1 VDIDVESIDEV
12 RYYVKTEKGLKQ
24 ELRDYFSFMVP
35 GAQYMPMFKRRL
47 WDGKIRLYDILSS
60 TLPRGLKTYLQKF
73 CSDRGYSL
81 NIKESKNPLCIT
93 EEQLAS
99 FYGSLKVSVRKKPVE
114 MHSHQQQA
122 ILHALNNHRSV
133 IISPTGSGKSLII
146 YVLVRYL
153 QKVLNT
159 DRKILILVPTVG
171 LVNQMEADFF
181 DYSSQDKSWSCK
193 KYVHKI
199 SAGQEKE
206 TNKQIIVSTWQ
217 SIYKLPKVWFDQF
230 DAIFFDECH
239 QAKAESINFIGQ
251 KLSKAWF
258 RVGTTGTLQQTQ
270 AHRLSIE
277 GILGPAVQ
285 FIHTKNLMSKGLL
298 AKLGIDCI
306 ILKYKD
312 EEKQAIKKQ
321 KYADEIKWVVTNE
334 KRNQFIKDL
343 ALKTKGNTLIL
354 FNYVEIHGRP
364 LASIIEAEAGNRKV
378 YFISGKTE
386 AEAREYIRRVID
398 SETDAILVA
407 SFGTTS
413 AGINIVNLD
422 NIIFASPTKSVI
434 RLLQS
439 IGRGLRV
446 SEKKKTLKVY
456 DIVDDLS
463 WKSHKNHVLKHFEE
477 RLKIY
482 KKEKFD
488 YKIYSMPFDDVLK
501 DKY

>member
-1 VDIDVESIDEV
+1 MIDIESIDEV
-12 RYYVKTEKGLKQ
+12 RYYIKTEKGIKQ

-60 TLPRGLKTYLQKF
+60 TLPRGLKGYLQKF
-73 CSDRGYSL
+73 CEERKYVL
-81 NIKESKNPLCIT
+81 NIKETNKNLCLSIDD
-93 EEQLAS
+93 LKA
-99 FYGSLKVSVRKKPVE
+99 FYSSLNVSVKKQPIK
-114 MHSHQQQA
+114 MHEHQEKA
-122 ILHALNNHRSV
+122 ILHALNNSRSV
-133 IISPTGSGKSLII
+133 LISPTGSGKSLII

-153 QKVLNT
+153 QKILGT

-171 LVNQMEADFF
+171 LVNQMESDFF
-181 DYSSQDKSWSCK
+181 DYSGQDKSWSCK
-193 KYVHKI
+193 KYIHKI
-199 SAGQEKE
+199 SAGQDKE
-206 TNKQIIVSTWQ
+206 TNKQIVISTWQ
-217 SIYKLPKVWFDQF
+217 SIYKLPKQWFDQF

-258 RVGTTGTLQQTQ
+258 RIGTTGTLQQTQ

-285 FIHTKNLMSKGLL
+285 FIQTKNLMNKGLL
-298 AKLGIDCI
+298 ATLGIDCI
-306 ILKYKD
+306 MLKYSD
-312 EEKQAIKKQ
+312 AEKQLLKKQ
-321 KYADEIKWVVTNE
+321 KYPDEIKWIITNE
-334 KRNQFIKDL
+334 KRNEFIKQL
-343 ALKTKGNTLIL
+343 ALRTRGNTLIL
-354 FNYVEIHGRP
+354 FNYVETHGKP
-364 LASIIEAEAGNRKV
+364 LAALLEAAGTDRKI
-378 YFISGKTE
+378 YLIHGKTE
-386 AEAREYIRRVID
+386 AEAREYIRRVVD
-398 SETDAILVA
+398 REKDAILVA

-446 SEKKKTLKVY
+446 SEKKKTLKVF
-456 DIVDDLS
+456 DIIDDLS
-463 WKSHKNHVLKHFEE
+463 WKSHKNHVYRHFEE

-488 YKIYSMPFDDVLK
+488 YKIVSMELPK
-501 DKY
+501 DK

>member
-1 VDIDVESIDEV
+1 MDIDVESIDEV

-47 WDGKIRLYDILSS
+47 WDGKIRLYDVLSS
-60 TLPRGLKTYLQKF
+60 TLPRGLKTYLEKF
-73 CSDRGYSL
+73 CQDRGYTL
-81 NIKESKNPLCIT
+81 NIKETKNPLCIT
-93 EEQLAS
+93 DKQLQD
-99 FYGSLKVSVRKKPVE
+99 FYESLKVSVRKQAVQ
-114 MHSHQQQA
+114 MHDHQKQG

-133 IISPTGSGKSLII
+133 LISPTGSGKSLII

-153 QKVLNT
+153 QKVLPT

-171 LVNQMEADFF
+171 LVNQMESDFF
-181 DYSSQDKSWSCK
+181 DYSTQDKSWSCK
-193 KYVHKI
+193 KYIHKI
-199 SAGQEKE
+199 TAGVEKE
-206 TNKQIIVSTWQ
+206 TKQQIVVSTWQ
-217 SIYKLPKVWFDQF
+217 SIYKLPKQWFDQF
-230 DAIFFDECH
+230 DAVFFDECH

-258 RVGTTGTLQQTQ
+258 RIGTTGTLQQTQ

-285 FIHTKNLMSKGLL
+285 FIHTKNLMNKGLL
-298 AKLGIDCI
+298 AKLGIDCL
-306 ILKYKD
+306 ILKYSD
-312 EEKQAIKKQ
+312 EEKQLLKKQ
-321 KYADEIKWVVTNE
+321 KYADEIKWIVANE
-334 KRNQFIKDL
+334 QRNEFIKQL
-343 ALKTKGNTLIL
+343 ALRTKGNTLIL
-354 FNYVEIHGRP
+354 FNYVESHGKP
-364 LASIIEAEAGNRKV
+364 LAALLEAAGTNRKI
-378 YFISGKTE
+378 YLIHGKTE
-386 AEAREYIRRVID
+386 ADAREYIRKVVD
-398 SETDAILVA
+398 KEKEAILVA

-446 SEKKKTLKVY
+446 SERKKTLKVY
-456 DIVDDLS
+456 DIVDDLC
-463 WKSHKNHVLKHFEE
+463 WKSHKNHVFRHFEE

-488 YKIYSMPFDDVLK
+488 YKMCSMSFNDL
-501 DKY
+501 

>member
-1 VDIDVESIDEV
+1 MDIDVESIDEV

-60 TLPRGLKTYLQKF
+60 TLPRGLKTYLEKF
-73 CSDRGYSL
+73 CSDRGYTL
-81 NIKESKNPLCIT
+81 NIKETKNPLCIT
-93 EEQLAS
+93 DKQLQV
-99 FYGSLKVSVRKKPVE
+99 FYDSLKVSVRKQAVQ
-114 MHSHQQQA
+114 MHDHQKQG

-133 IISPTGSGKSLII
+133 LISPTGSGKSLII

-153 QKVLNT
+153 QKVIPI

-171 LVNQMEADFF
+171 LVNQMDSDFF
-181 DYSSQDKSWSCK
+181 DYSAQDKSWSCK
-193 KYVHKI
+193 KYIHKI
-199 SAGQEKE
+199 TAGVEKE
-206 TNKQIIVSTWQ
+206 TKQQIVVSTWQ
-217 SIYKLPKVWFDQF
+217 SIYKLPKQWFDQF
-230 DAIFFDECH
+230 DAVFFDECH

-258 RVGTTGTLQQTQ
+258 RIGTTGTLQQTQ

-285 FIHTKNLMSKGLL
+285 FIHTKNLMNKGLL
-298 AKLGIDCI
+298 AKLGIDCL
-306 ILKYKD
+306 ILKYSD
-312 EEKQAIKKQ
+312 EEKQLLKKQ
-321 KYADEIKWVVTNE
+321 RYADEIKWIVAND
-334 KRNQFIKDL
+334 KRNEFIKEL
-343 ALKTKGNTLIL
+343 ALRTKGNTLIL
-354 FNYVEIHGRP
+354 FNYVESHGKP
-364 LASIIEAEAGNRKV
+364 LAALLEAAGTNRKV
-378 YFISGKTE
+378 YLIHGKTE
-386 AEAREYIRRVID
+386 ADAREYIRKVVD
-398 SETDAILVA
+398 KEKEAILVA

-446 SEKKKTLKVY
+446 SERKKTLKVY
-456 DIVDDLS
+456 DIVDDLC
-463 WKSHKNHVLKHFEE
+463 WKSHKNHVFRHFEE

-488 YKIYSMPFDDVLK
+488 YKMCSMSFNDL
-501 DKY
+501 

>member
-1 VDIDVESIDEV
+1 MDIDVESIDEV

-60 TLPRGLKTYLQKF
+60 TLPRGLKTYLEKF
-73 CSDRGYSL
+73 CNDRGYSL
-81 NIKESKNPLCIT
+81 NVKESKNPLCVT
-93 EEQLAS
+93 EAQLMA
-99 FYGSLKVSVRKKPVE
+99 FYESLKVSVRKQAVQ
-114 MHSHQQQA
+114 MHDHQKQG

-133 IISPTGSGKSLII
+133 LISPTGSGKSLII
-146 YVLVRYL
+146 YVLVRFL
-153 QKVLNT
+153 QKVLPT

-171 LVNQMEADFF
+171 LVNQMESDFF

-193 KYVHKI
+193 KYIHKI
-199 SAGQEKE
+199 SAGVDKE
-206 TNKQIIVSTWQ
+206 TDKQIVISTWQ
-217 SIYKLPKVWFDQF
+217 SIYKLPKQWFDKF

-258 RVGTTGTLQQTQ
+258 RIGTTGTLQQTQ

-285 FIHTKNLMSKGLL
+285 FIHTKNLMNKGLL

-306 ILKYKD
+306 LLKYT
-312 EEKQAIKKQ
+312 EQEKQLLKKQ
-321 KYADEIKWVVTNE
+321 KYVDEIKWIVDNE
-334 KRNQFIKDL
+334 KRNEFIKEL
-343 ALKTKGNTLIL
+343 ALRTKGNTLIL
-354 FNYVEIHGRP
+354 FNYVEAHGKP
-364 LASIIEAEAGNRKV
+364 LAALLEAAGTNRKV
-378 YFISGKTE
+378 YLIHGKTE
-386 AEAREYIRRVID
+386 ADAREYIRRVID
-398 SETDAILVA
+398 KEKDAILVA
-407 SFGTTS
+407 SYGTTS

-463 WKSHKNHVLKHFEE
+463 WKAHKNHVLRHFEE
-477 RLKIY
+477 RVKIY
-482 KKEKFD
+482 NKEKFD
-488 YKIYSMPFDDVLK
+488 YKICSMSFDSL
-501 DKY
+501 

>member
-35 GAQYMPMFKRRL
+35 GAQYMPMYKKRI

-60 TLPRGLKTYLQKF
+60 TLPRGLKTYLEKF
-73 CSDRGYSL
+73 CKDRGYTL
-81 NIKESKNPLCIT
+81 NIKENPNPLCIT
-93 EEQLAS
+93 EQQLQD
-99 FYGSLKVSVRKKPVE
+99 FYESLKVSVRKQPVK
-114 MHSHQQQA
+114 MHDHQKQG

-133 IISPTGSGKSLII
+133 LISPTGSGKSLII

-153 QKVLNT
+153 QKVLRS

-181 DYSSQDKSWSCK
+181 DYSAQDKSWSCK
-193 KYVHKI
+193 KYIHKI
-199 SAGQEKE
+199 SAGVDKE
-206 TNKQIIVSTWQ
+206 TNRQIVVSTWQ
-217 SIYKLPKVWFDQF
+217 SIYKLPREWFDQF

-251 KLSKAWF
+251 KLTKAWF
-258 RVGTTGTLQQTQ
+258 RIGTTGTLQQTQ

-285 FIHTKNLMSKGLL
+285 FIHTKNLMNKGLL
-298 AKLGIDCI
+298 ATLGIDCI
-306 ILKYKD
+306 MLKYND
-312 EEKQAIKKQ
+312 EDKQLMKKQ
-321 KYADEIKWVVTNE
+321 RYADEIKWVATNE
-334 KRNQFIKDL
+334 RRNEFIKKL
-343 ALKTKGNTLIL
+343 ALNTKGNTLVL
-354 FNYVEIHGRP
+354 FNYVEIHGKP
-364 LASIIEAEAGNRKV
+364 LAEIIKKEAGDRKV

-386 AEAREYIRRVID
+386 ADQREYIRRVID
-398 SETDAILVA
+398 TEKNAILVA
-407 SFGTTS
+407 SYGTTS

-463 WKSHKNHVLKHFEE
+463 WKSHKNHVFKHFEE

-488 YKIYSMPFDDVLK
+488 YRIFSMSNSDLSE
-501 DKY
+501 DK

>member
-1 VDIDVESIDEV
+1 MDIDVESIDEV
-12 RYYVKTEKGLKQ
+12 RYYVKAEKGLKQ

-60 TLPRGLKTYLQKF
+60 TLPRGLKTYLEKF
-73 CSDRGYSL
+73 CAERGYSL
-81 NIKESKNPLCIT
+81 HVKETQNSLCST
-93 EEQLAS
+93 KEQLLR
-99 FYGSLKVSVRKKPVE
+99 FYDSLKVSVRKKDVR
-114 MHSHQQQA
+114 MHPHQQQA

-146 YVLVRYL
+146 YVLVRFL
-153 QKVLNT
+153 QTVIGT

-171 LVNQMEADFF
+171 LVNQMESDFF
-181 DYSSQDKSWSCK
+181 DYSGQDKSWSCK
-193 KYVHKI
+193 KYIHKI
-199 SAGQEKE
+199 SAGEDKE
-206 TNKQIIVSTWQ
+206 TNKQIVISTWQ
-217 SIYKLPKVWFDQF
+217 SIYKLPKEWFDKF

-258 RVGTTGTLQQTQ
+258 RIGTTGTLQQTQ

-277 GILGPAVQ
+277 GILGPAAQ
-285 FIHTKNLMSKGLL
+285 FINTKNLMNKGLL
-298 AKLGIDCI
+298 ATLGIDCI
-306 ILKYKD
+306 LLKYT
-312 EEKQAIKKQ
+312 EAEKQLLKKQ
-321 KYADEIKWVVTNE
+321 KYVDEIKWIVTNE
-334 KRNQFIKDL
+334 QRNEFIKEL
-343 ALKTKGNTLIL
+343 ALRTKGNTLIL
-354 FNYVEIHGRP
+354 FNYVETHGKP
-364 LASIIEAEAGNRKV
+364 LASLIEAAGSNRKV
-378 YFISGKTE
+378 YLIHGKTE
-386 AEAREYIRRVID
+386 AEAREYIRRVVD
-398 SETDAILVA
+398 REKDAILVA

-463 WKSHKNHVLKHFEE
+463 WKSHKNHVYRHFEE
-477 RLKIY
+477 RVKIY

-488 YKIYSMPFDDVLK
+488 YKIVSMELPK
-501 DKY
+501 DK

>member
-1 VDIDVESIDEV
+1 MDIDVESIDEV

-60 TLPRGLKTYLQKF
+60 TLPRGLKTYLEKF
-73 CSDRGYSL
+73 CNDRGYSL
-81 NIKESKNPLCIT
+81 NVKESKNPLCAT
-93 EEQLAS
+93 EAQLMA
-99 FYGSLKVSVRKKPVE
+99 FYESLKVSVRKQVVQ
-114 MHSHQQQA
+114 MHDHQKQG

-133 IISPTGSGKSLII
+133 LISPTGSGKSLII
-146 YVLVRYL
+146 YVLVRFL
-153 QKVLNT
+153 QKVLPT

-171 LVNQMEADFF
+171 LVNQMESDFF

-193 KYVHKI
+193 KYIHKI
-199 SAGQEKE
+199 SAGVDKE
-206 TNKQIIVSTWQ
+206 TDKQIVISTWQ
-217 SIYKLPKVWFDQF
+217 SIYKLPKQWFDKF

-258 RVGTTGTLQQTQ
+258 RIGTTGTLQQTQ

-285 FIHTKNLMSKGLL
+285 FIHTKNLMNKGLL

-306 ILKYKD
+306 LLKYT
-312 EEKQAIKKQ
+312 EQEKQLLKKQ
-321 KYADEIKWVVTNE
+321 KYVDEIKWIVDNE
-334 KRNQFIKDL
+334 KRNEFIKEL
-343 ALKTKGNTLIL
+343 ALRTKGNTLIL
-354 FNYVEIHGRP
+354 FNYVEAHGKP
-364 LASIIEAEAGNRKV
+364 LAALLEAAGTNRKV
-378 YFISGKTE
+378 YLIHGKTE
-386 AEAREYIRRVID
+386 ADAREYIRRVID
-398 SETDAILVA
+398 KEKDAILVA
-407 SFGTTS
+407 SYGTTS

-463 WKSHKNHVLKHFEE
+463 WKSHKNHVLRHFEE
-477 RLKIY
+477 RVKIY
-482 KKEKFD
+482 NKEKFD
-488 YKIYSMPFDDVLK
+488 YKICSMSFDSL
-501 DKY
+501 

>member
-1 VDIDVESIDEV
+1 MDIEVESVDEV
-12 RYYVKTEKGLKQ
+12 RYYIKTEQALKK

-60 TLPRGLKTYLQKF
+60 TLPRGLKGYLQKF
-73 CSDRGYSL
+73 CEDRKYSL
-81 NIKESKNPLCIT
+81 NIKESKYPLSAT
-93 EEQLAS
+93 KDQLLD
-99 FYGSLKVSVRKKPVE
+99 FYKLLKVAVRKKPVL
-114 MHSHQQQA
+114 MHAHQEQA

-133 IISPTGSGKSLII
+133 LISPTGAGKSLII

-153 QKVLNT
+153 QKLIPKN
-159 DRKILILVPTVG
+159 RKILILVPTVG
-171 LVNQMEADFF
+171 LVNQMESDFF
-181 DYSSQDKSWSCK
+181 DYSSQDSSWSCK
-193 KYVHKI
+193 KNIHKI

-206 TNKQIIVSTWQ
+206 TDKQIIVSTWQ
-217 SIYKLPKVWFDQF
+217 SIYKLPKEWFDDF

-285 FIHTKNLMSKGLL
+285 FIQTKNLMTKGLL
-298 AKLGIDCI
+298 ATLGIDCI
-306 ILKYKD
+306 ILKYK
-312 EEKQAIKKQ
+312 EEDKHAIKKQ
-321 KYADEIKWVVTNE
+321 KYADEIKWIVSND
-334 KRNQFIKDL
+334 KRNNFIKDL
-343 ALKTKGNTLIL
+343 ALRTKGNTLIL
-354 FNYVEIHGRP
+354 FNYVELHGRP
-364 LASIIEAEAGNRKV
+364 LASLIEANAGNRKV

-386 AEAREYIRRVID
+386 AETREHIRRVID
-398 SETDAILVA
+398 KETDAILVA

-446 SEKKKTLKVY
+446 SEKKKTLKVF
-456 DIVDDLS
+456 DIVDDLCI
-463 WKSHKNHVLKHFEE
+463 KSHKNHVFKHFEE
-477 RLKIY
+477 RVKIY

-488 YKIYSMPFDDVLK
+488 YKVVSLSVEDPSA
-501 DKY
+501 DK

>member
-1 VDIDVESIDEV
+1 MDIDVESIDEV

-60 TLPRGLKTYLQKF
+60 TLPRGLKTYLEKF

-93 EEQLAS
+93 EEQLAN
-99 FYGSLKVSVRKKPVE
+99 FYESLKVSVRKKPVV
-114 MHSHQQQA
+114 MHKHQQQA

-193 KYVHKI
+193 RYIHKI
-199 SAGQEKE
+199 SAGQEKD
-206 TNKQIIVSTWQ
+206 TDKQIVISTWQ
-217 SIYKLPKVWFDQF
+217 SIYKLPKTWFDQY

-277 GILGPAVQ
+277 GILGPAIQ

-306 ILKYKD
+306 ILKYK
-312 EEKQAIKKQ
+312 EEDKQTVKKQ
-321 KYADEIKWVVTNE
+321 KYAEEIKWVVTNE
-334 KRNQFIKDL
+334 KRNQFIKEL

-364 LASIIEAEAGNRKV
+364 LASLIETEAGNRKV

-398 SETDAILVA
+398 KERDAILVA

-446 SEKKKTLKVY
+446 SEKKKTLKVF

-477 RLKIY
+477 RVKIY
-482 KKEKFD
+482 KREKFD
-488 YKIYSMPFDDVLK
+488 YKMYSMSFDDLVK
-501 DKY
+501 DK

>member
-1 VDIDVESIDEV
+1 VDLDVESIDEV
-12 RYYVKTEKGLKQ
+12 RYYVKTEKGIKQ

-35 GAQYMPMFKRRL
+35 GAQYMPLYKKRI
-47 WDGKIRLYDILSS
+47 WDGKVRLYDILSS

-73 CSDRGYSL
+73 CKDRGYEL
-81 NIKESKNPLCIT
+81 NIKETQNPLCVT
-93 EEQLAS
+93 EDQLQD
-99 FYGSLKVSVRKKPVE
+99 FYESLKVSVRKQPVK
-114 MHSHQQQA
+114 MHDHQKQG
-122 ILHALNNHRSV
+122 ILHVLNNHRSV
-133 IISPTGSGKSLII
+133 LISPTGSGKSLII

-153 QKVLNT
+153 QKVLRT

-181 DYSSQDKSWSCK
+181 DYSCQDKSWSCK
-193 KYVHKI
+193 KYIHKI
-199 SAGQEKE
+199 SAGVDKE
-206 TNKQIIVSTWQ
+206 TNKQIVVSTWQ
-217 SIYKLPKVWFDQF
+217 SIYKLPREWFDQF

-251 KLSKAWF
+251 KLTKAWF
-258 RVGTTGTLQQTQ
+258 RCGTTGTLQQTQ

-285 FIHTKNLMSKGLL
+285 FIHTKNLMNKGLL
-298 AKLGIDCI
+298 ATLGIDCI
-306 ILKYKD
+306 VLKYTD
-312 EEKQAIKKQ
+312 QEKQLLKKQ
-321 KYADEIKWVVTNE
+321 KYAEEIKWIITNN
-334 KRNQFIKDL
+334 KRNEFIWQL
-343 ALKTKGNTLIL
+343 VSRTKGNTLVL
-354 FNYVEIHGRP
+354 FNYVEAQGKP
-364 LASIIEAEAGNRKV
+364 LYELCKEKAGTRKV

-386 AEAREYIRRVID
+386 AEAREYIRRIID
-398 SETDAILVA
+398 SEKDAILVA
-407 SFGTTS
+407 SYGTTS

-446 SEKKKTLKVY
+446 SEKKKTLKVF

-463 WKSHKNHVLKHFEE
+463 WKLYKNHVFKHFEE
-477 RLKIY
+477 RVKIY

-488 YKIYSMPFDDVLK
+488 FKIFSMGFTDLTQ
-501 DKY
+501 DK

>member
-1 VDIDVESIDEV
+1 MDIDVESIDEV
-12 RYYVKTEKGLKQ
+12 RYYVKAEKGLKQ

-35 GAQYMPMFKRRL
+35 GAEYMPMFKRRL

-60 TLPRGLKTYLQKF
+60 TLPRGLKTYLKKF
-73 CSDRGYSL
+73 CADRKYTL
-81 NIKESKNPLCIT
+81 HVKETKNGLCST
-93 EEQLAS
+93 EEQLLH
-99 FYGSLKVSVRKKPVE
+99 FYDSLKVSVRKKDVR
-114 MHSHQQQA
+114 MHPHQQQA

-146 YVLVRYL
+146 YVLVRFL
-153 QKVLNT
+153 QTVIGT

-171 LVNQMEADFF
+171 LVNQMESDFF
-181 DYSSQDKSWSCK
+181 DYSGQDKSWSCK
-193 KYVHKI
+193 KYIHKI
-199 SAGQEKE
+199 SAGEDKE
-206 TNKQIIVSTWQ
+206 TNKQIIISTWQ
-217 SIYKLPKVWFDQF
+217 SIYKLPKEWFDKF

-258 RVGTTGTLQQTQ
+258 RIGTTGTLQQTQ

-277 GILGPAVQ
+277 GILGPAAQ
-285 FIHTKNLMSKGLL
+285 FINTKNLMNKGLL
-298 AKLGIDCI
+298 ATLGIDCI
-306 ILKYKD
+306 MLKYT
-312 EEKQAIKKQ
+312 EAEKQLIKKQ
-321 KYADEIKWVVTNE
+321 KYVDEIKWIVTNE
-334 KRNQFIKDL
+334 QRNEFIKEL
-343 ALKTKGNTLIL
+343 ALRTKGNTLIL
-354 FNYVEIHGRP
+354 FNYVETHGKP
-364 LASIIEAEAGNRKV
+364 LASLIEAAGSNRKV
-378 YFISGKTE
+378 YLIHGKTE
-386 AEAREYIRRVID
+386 AEAREYIRRVVD
-398 SETDAILVA
+398 REKDAILVA

-463 WKSHKNHVLKHFEE
+463 WKSHKNHVYRHFEE
-477 RLKIY
+477 RVKIY

-488 YKIYSMPFDDVLK
+488 YKIVSMELPK
-501 DKY
+501 DK

>member
-60 TLPRGLKTYLQKF
+60 TLPRGLKTYLEKF
-73 CSDRGYSL
+73 CNDRGYSL
-81 NIKESKNPLCIT
+81 NVKESKNPLCVT
-93 EEQLAS
+93 EAQLMA
-99 FYGSLKVSVRKKPVE
+99 FYESLKVSVRKQAVQ
-114 MHSHQQQA
+114 MHDHQKQG

-133 IISPTGSGKSLII
+133 LISPTGSGKSLII
-146 YVLVRYL
+146 YVLVRFL
-153 QKVLNT
+153 QKVLPT

-171 LVNQMEADFF
+171 LVNQMESDFF

-193 KYVHKI
+193 KYIHKI
-199 SAGQEKE
+199 SAGVDKE
-206 TNKQIIVSTWQ
+206 TDKQIVISTWQ
-217 SIYKLPKVWFDQF
+217 SIYKLPKQWFDKF

-258 RVGTTGTLQQTQ
+258 RIGTTGTLQQTQ

-285 FIHTKNLMSKGLL
+285 FIHTKNLMNKGLL

-306 ILKYKD
+306 LLKYT
-312 EEKQAIKKQ
+312 EQEKQLLKKQ
-321 KYADEIKWVVTNE
+321 KYVDEIKWIVDNE
-334 KRNQFIKDL
+334 KRNEFIKEL
-343 ALKTKGNTLIL
+343 ALRTKGNTLIL
-354 FNYVEIHGRP
+354 FNYVEAHGKP
-364 LASIIEAEAGNRKV
+364 LAALLEAAGTNRKV
-378 YFISGKTE
+378 YLIHGKTE
-386 AEAREYIRRVID
+386 ADAREYIRRVID
-398 SETDAILVA
+398 KEKDAILVA
-407 SFGTTS
+407 SYGTTS

-463 WKSHKNHVLKHFEE
+463 WKAHKNHVLRHFEE
-477 RLKIY
+477 RVKIY
-482 KKEKFD
+482 NKEKFD
-488 YKIYSMPFDDVLK
+488 YKICSMSFDSL
-501 DKY
+501 

>member
-12 RYYVKTEKGLKQ
+12 RYYVKAEKGLKQ

-60 TLPRGLKTYLQKF
+60 TLPRGLKTYLEKF
-73 CSDRGYSL
+73 CADRGYSL
-81 NIKESKNPLCIT
+81 HVKETKNSLCST
-93 EEQLAS
+93 EEQLLR
-99 FYGSLKVSVRKKPVE
+99 FYDSLKVSVRKKDVR
-114 MHSHQQQA
+114 MHPHQQQA

-146 YVLVRYL
+146 YVLVRFL
-153 QKVLNT
+153 QTVIGT

-171 LVNQMEADFF
+171 LVNQMESDFF
-181 DYSSQDKSWSCK
+181 DYSGQDKSWSCK
-193 KYVHKI
+193 KYIHKI
-199 SAGQEKE
+199 SAGEDKE
-206 TNKQIIVSTWQ
+206 TNKQIVISTWQ
-217 SIYKLPKVWFDQF
+217 SIYKLPKEWFDKF

-258 RVGTTGTLQQTQ
+258 RIGTTGTLQQTQ
-270 AHRLSIE
+270 AHRLNIE
-277 GILGPAVQ
+277 GILGPAAQ
-285 FIHTKNLMSKGLL
+285 FINTKNLMNKGLL
-298 AKLGIDCI
+298 ATLGIDCI
-306 ILKYKD
+306 MLKYT
-312 EEKQAIKKQ
+312 EAEKYLLKKQ
-321 KYADEIKWVVTNE
+321 KYVDEIKWIVTNE
-334 KRNQFIKDL
+334 QRNEFIKEL
-343 ALKTKGNTLIL
+343 ALRTKGNTLIL
-354 FNYVEIHGRP
+354 FNYVEIHGKP
-364 LASIIEAEAGNRKV
+364 LASLIEAAGSNRKV
-378 YFISGKTE
+378 YLIHGKTE
-386 AEAREYIRRVID
+386 ADAREYIRRVVD
-398 SETDAILVA
+398 REKDAILVA

-463 WKSHKNHVLKHFEE
+463 WKSHKNHVYRHFEE
-477 RLKIY
+477 RVKIY

-488 YKIYSMPFDDVLK
+488 YKIVSMELPK
-501 DKY
+501 DK

>member
-47 WDGKIRLYDILSS
+47 WDGKIRLYDVLSS
-60 TLPRGLKTYLQKF
+60 TLPRGLKTYLEKF
-73 CSDRGYSL
+73 CQDRGYTL
-81 NIKESKNPLCIT
+81 NIKETKNPLCIT
-93 EEQLAS
+93 DKQLQD
-99 FYGSLKVSVRKKPVE
+99 FYESLKVSVRKQAVQ
-114 MHSHQQQA
+114 MHDHQKQG

-133 IISPTGSGKSLII
+133 LISPTGSGKSLII

-153 QKVLNT
+153 QKVLPT

-171 LVNQMEADFF
+171 LVNQMESDFF
-181 DYSSQDKSWSCK
+181 DYSTQDKSWSCK
-193 KYVHKI
+193 KYIHKI
-199 SAGQEKE
+199 TAGVEKE
-206 TNKQIIVSTWQ
+206 TKQQIVVSTWQ
-217 SIYKLPKVWFDQF
+217 SIYKLPKQWFDQF
-230 DAIFFDECH
+230 DAVFFDECH

-258 RVGTTGTLQQTQ
+258 RIGTTGTLQQTQ

-285 FIHTKNLMSKGLL
+285 FIHTKNLMNKGLL
-298 AKLGIDCI
+298 AKLGIDCL
-306 ILKYKD
+306 ILKYSD
-312 EEKQAIKKQ
+312 EEKQLLKKQ
-321 KYADEIKWVVTNE
+321 KYADEIKWIVANE
-334 KRNQFIKDL
+334 QRNEFIKQL
-343 ALKTKGNTLIL
+343 ALRTKGNTLIL
-354 FNYVEIHGRP
+354 FNYVESHGKP
-364 LASIIEAEAGNRKV
+364 LAALLEAAGTNRKI
-378 YFISGKTE
+378 YLIHGKTE
-386 AEAREYIRRVID
+386 ADAREYIRKVVD
-398 SETDAILVA
+398 KEKEAILVA

-446 SEKKKTLKVY
+446 SERKKTLKVY
-456 DIVDDLS
+456 DIVDDLC
-463 WKSHKNHVLKHFEE
+463 WKSHKNHVFRHFEE

-488 YKIYSMPFDDVLK
+488 YKMCSMSFNDL
-501 DKY
+501 

>member
-1 VDIDVESIDEV
+1 VDIDVESVDEV
-12 RYYVKTEKGLKQ
+12 RYYIKAEKGLKQ

-35 GAQYMPMFKRRL
+35 GAQYMPMFKKRL
-47 WDGKIRLYDILSS
+47 WDGKIRLYDVLSS
-60 TLPRGLKTYLQKF
+60 TLPRGLKIYLEKF
-73 CSDRGYSL
+73 CKDRSYSL
-81 NIKESKNPLCIT
+81 NIKESKNKLCIT
-93 EEQLAS
+93 EEQLS
-99 FYGSLKVSVRKKPVE
+99 TFYDTLTVSVKKSAVK
-114 MHSHQQQA
+114 MHDHQKKA
-122 ILHALNNHRSV
+122 IFHALNNHRSV

-153 QKVLNT
+153 QKVLPI

-181 DYSSQDKSWSCK
+181 DYSAKDKSWSSK
-193 KYVHKI
+193 KYIHKI
-199 SAGQEKE
+199 SSGAEKQTE
-206 TNKQIIVSTWQ
+206 KQIVISTWQ
-217 SIYKLPKVWFDQF
+217 SIYKLPKQWFDQF

-258 RVGTTGTLQQTQ
+258 RIGTTGTLQQTQ

-285 FIHTKNLMSKGLL
+285 FIQTKNLMNKGLL
-298 AKLGIDCI
+298 ATLGVDCI
-306 ILKYKD
+306 ILKYKE
-312 EEKQAIKKQ
+312 EEKNLLKKQ
-321 KYADEIKWVVTNE
+321 KYADEIKWIITNE
-334 KRNQFIKDL
+334 KRNEFIKEL

-354 FNYVEIHGRP
+354 YNYVESHGKP
-364 LASIIEAEAGNRKV
+364 LAALLEAAGSNRQI
-378 YFISGKTE
+378 YLIHGKTE
-386 AEAREYIRRVID
+386 AEAREYIRKVVDR
-398 SETDAILVA
+398 EQDAILVA
-407 SFGTTS
+407 SYGTTS

-463 WKSHKNHVLKHFEE
+463 WKSYKNHVLKHFEE
-477 RLKIY
+477 RIKIY

-488 YKIYSMPFDDVLK
+488 HRVFSMGFDDLSK
-501 DKY
+501 DK